1 MRRSSPSGTRSVAE
15 ALQGHETLGALL
27 NRWHL
32 AQQCMQAALPVVG
45 AGLATALRAGPIE
58 DGCWV
63 ILADSGTAASK
74 ARQLLPRI
82 SAVLQQ
88 AGMPVSE
95 VKVRVAPR
103 LVQPPGV
110 RKGI

>member
-27 NRWHL
+27 NRWHT
-32 AQQCMQAALPVVG
+32 AQQCMQASRPVIGAALSM
-45 AGLATALRAGPIE
+45 ALRPGPIE

-63 ILADSGTAASK
+63 ILADNGTAASK
-74 ARQLLPRI
+74 ARQLLPRV

-88 AGMPVSE
+88 AGLPVSE
-95 VKVRVAPR
+95 VKVRVVPR
-103 LVQPPGV
+103 PAQPPG
-110 RKGI
+110 GPASQ